1 MKTIYRNYAKPV
13 LEFLIAL
20 FALLLLSPVFLVL
33 LVVLAVINNGHPFFV
48 QARPGKDEKIFN
60 IIKFKTMT
68 DKKDASG
75 QLLPDM
81 ERMTKVGQF
90 LRRTSLDEIPQL
102 LNVLRGNMAIVGPR
116 PLLVD
121 YLNYYN
127 PKEARR
133 HSVKPGIT
141 GWAQVNGRNAIS
153 WQEKFNHD
161 LWYVDHLSFTTDLY
175 ILYKTI
181 QKVIKRDGITASD
194 NETMTYFRGSMEN
207 QINY

>member
-1 MKTIYRNYAKPV
+1 MKTIYRNYAKPI
-13 LEFLIAL
+13 LDFLIAL

-48 QARPGKDEKIFN
+48 QPRPGKNEKIFN
-60 IIKFKTMT
+60 IVKFKTMT
-68 DKKDASG
+68 DKKDATG

-102 LNVLRGNMAIVGPR
+102 LNVLRGNMSIVGPR

-127 PKEARR
+127 EQEARR
-133 HSVKPGIT
+133 HSIKPGIT

-161 LWYVDHLSFTTDLY
+161 LWYVDHLSFKTDMY

-181 QKVIKRDGITASD
+181 QKVMKRDGITASD
-194 NETMTYFRGSMEN
+194 KETMTYFRGNLEN

>member
-1 MKTIYRNYAKPV
+1 MKTIYHNYTKPI
-13 LEFLIAL
+13 LDFFMAL
-20 FALLLLSPVFLVL
+20 FALLLLSPLFLIVL
-33 LVVLAVINNGHPFFV
+33 LLLTIANNGHPFFV
-48 QARPGKDEKIFN
+48 QSRPGKDEKIFK

-68 DKKDASG
+68 DKRDNMG

-81 ERMTKVGQF
+81 ERMTRIGQF

-102 LNVLRGNMAIVGPR
+102 LNVVRGQMSIVGPR

-127 PKEARR
+127 QEEARR

-161 LWYVDHLSFTTDLY
+161 LWYVDHLSFRTDMN

-181 QKVIKRDGITASD
+181 KKVLKRDGITASD
-194 NETMTYFRGSMEN
+194 NETMTYFRGNLEK